1 MDTRIL
7 IEIMKKEHETL
18 REFLKVLNEERDSII
33 SFSLEGIIQKNNQKE
48 ELIKRLEYLKREKEK
63 ALPDI
68 DQDFFTTNN
77 EWRALSK
84 DIEQIMREVRPA
96 LEKNV
101 KLLSFS
107 IDHVKSSI
115 EHIVGFINSTV
126 GYGRKKKE
134 HAPFLL
140 SRVV

>member
-1 MDTRIL
+1 MDTKIL

-18 REFLKVLNEERDSII
+18 REFLKVLNEERDSIV

-48 ELIKRLEYLKREKEK
+48 ELVKRLEYLKREKEK

-68 DQDFFTTNN
+68 DREFLATNS
-77 EWRALSK
+77 EWKALSK
-84 DIEQIMREVRPA
+84 KIEHAVGEVRPA

-115 EHIVGFINSTV
+115 EHIMSFINSTV
-126 GYGRKKKE
+126 GYGKKRE
-134 HAPFLL
+134 HTPFLL
-140 SRVV
+140 SKVV

>member
-18 REFLKVLNEERDSII
+18 REFLRVLNEERDSII

-48 ELIKRLEYLKREKEK
+48 ELVKRLEYLKKEKEK

-68 DQDFFTTNN
+68 DQEFFVTSN
-77 EWRALSK
+77 EWKALSK
-84 DIEQIMREVRPA
+84 KIEHIMGEVRTA
-96 LEKNV
+96 FEKNI

-126 GYGRKKKE
+126 GYGKKKG
-134 HAPFLL
+134 HASFIL